1 MGLKK
6 NILEIFGVNKLVN
19 TLVNFIETKI
29 EIYKIQFKEEAAK
42 AISALILM
50 VLFAMIGL
58 LFILFLSLFV
68 SQLINSLLDSQYIG
82 FIIISIFYLLC
93 GYIVYLMRRKIREAV
108 TDYIFTEEQEDNL
121 SSIENES
128 LIDDEEI

>member
-1 MGLKK
+1 MRLK
-6 NILEIFGVNKLVN
+6 NNLLELFGVKNLVN
-19 TLVNFIETKI
+19 TLINYIETKI

-50 VLFAMIGL
+50 VLFSMLGL

-68 SQLINSLLDSQYIG
+68 SQLINSLFDSQYIG
-82 FIIISIFYLLC
+82 YIIISIFYLLC

-108 TDYIFTEEQEDNL
+108 TDYIFMEEHEENL
-121 SSIENES
+121 PSIENES
-128 LIDDEEI
+128 SNDNE